1 MLVSLIP
8 ELLTIGGSCVALQHG
23 NWNKQIN
30 KNNKT
35 SIVFR
40 QGFSGEN
47 RDYLWKSSVVF
58 WGCLSLT
65 LHHRT
70 FSVKWRPTLL
80 GYAHCALRLSRL
92 LEAVPDEPCILPD
105 QLRSVVVK
113 RAARSTFIYIVH
125 SSNKE
130 TIDSFL
136 ISSLLDKGWDSFD
149 NS

>member
-1 MLVSLIP
+1 MHVSLIP
-8 ELLTIGGSCVALQHG
+8 ELLTIGGFYVALQHG
-23 NWNKQIN
+23 NLNKQIN

-35 SIVFR
+35 SVVFR

-70 FSVKWRPTLL
+70 FSVKWRPPLL

-92 LEAVPDEPCILPD
+92 LEAVADEPCILPISYVLWLS
-105 QLRSVVVK
+105 QELQGVL
-113 RAARSTFIYIVH
+113 
-125 SSNKE
+125 SSILFTLQIRK
-130 TIDSFL
+130 
-136 ISSLLDKGWDSFD
+136 LLTHF
-149 NS
+149 